1 MRASEIHDGDRGLVG
16 HARVVGRHAARRA
29 DWEKEDGTT
38 TKFRC
43 RDGENRREG
52 FRKKLGSLDGR
63 DVLSSTTKI
72 NFEEKKFSA

>member
-1 MRASEIHDGDRGLVG
+1 MRASEIRDGDRGLVG

-43 RDGENRREG
+43 RDGENMHCDVHWYHAKFEIKIQPVYRLRDRE
-52 FRKKLGSLDGR
+52 R
-63 DVLSSTTKI
+63 DCI
-72 NFEEKKFSA
+72 MR